1 MATMDEEGTRQ
12 RVRELLEAIEQH
24 GGKVS
29 IAALTELAAVTDA
42 HWTIDRAADPPIVY
56 VRPARDPVFD
66 TLSPRELDVAA
77 LVACGLSNREIA
89 DALFISVA
97 TTKDHVHAILVKTGL
112 GGRAG
117 IIAAWLGRG
126 PLEP

>member
-1 MATMDEEGTRQ
+1 MAAMDEEGTRQ
-12 RVRELLEAIEQH
+12 RVRQLLDAMEEN

-29 IAALTELAAVTDA
+29 VAALTDLASVTDA

-66 TLSPRELDVAA
+66 ALSPRELDVAA
-77 LVACGLSNREIA
+77 LVACGFSNREIA

-97 TTKDHVHAILVKTGL
+97 TTKDHVHAILAKTGL

-117 IIAAWLGRG
+117 IIAAWLGNG
-126 PLEP
+126 PAA